1 MLKTELSVPS
11 DLKFLAVV
19 EHWLLASLQLEIGQD
34 INWDGVEKHLRL
46 VVVEVYSNIV
56 RHAHNKNPDLPVLI
70 RIELEDNNL
79 FLEVWDQGEGFNLD
93 DYAAPAPGDFQ
104 EGGYG
109 WLILHQIMDRVEY
122 QLRVGGDRNCL
133 KLMKDLTTA
142 KAQRVDH
149 KPKYEHPTCS

>member
-1 MLKTELSVPS
+1 MLKTELIVPS

-19 EHWLLASLQLEIGQD
+19 EHWLLESLQLEIDQD
-34 INWDGVEKHLRL
+34 INWSDVEKRLRL

-56 RHAHNKNPDLPVLI
+56 RHAHNEKPELPVLI
-70 RIELEDNNL
+70 RIELDDNNL
-79 FLEVWDQGEGFNLD
+79 SLEVWDQGVGFKLD

-109 WLILHQIMDRVEY
+109 WLILHRIMDRVEY

-133 KLMKDLTTA
+133 KLEKNLA
-142 KAQRVDH
+142 IAA
-149 KPKYEHPTCS
+149 

>member
-1 MLKTELSVPS
+1 MLKTELIVPS

-19 EHWLLASLQLEIGQD
+19 EHWLLESLQLEIDQE
-34 INWDGVEKHLRL
+34 INWSDVEKRLRL

-56 RHAHNKNPDLPVLI
+56 RHAHNEKPELPVLI
-70 RIELEDNNL
+70 KIELEGNNL
-79 FLEVWDQGEGFNLD
+79 SLEVWDQGVGFKLD

-109 WLILHQIMDRVEY
+109 WLILHRIMDRVEY

-133 KLMKDLTTA
+133 KLEKNLA
-142 KAQRVDH
+142 VAA
-149 KPKYEHPTCS
+149 